1 MLSGALF
8 IDVKGAFDHVDPARL
23 VKQMGEI
30 GINRDLIY
38 WVTSFLMD
46 RKVQLVIDGHQ
57 GPEQPINLGLP
68 QGSPVSPILFIIY
81 IRGVFQAIKDRVPG
95 VKPLSFANNIGLLT

>member
-1 MLSGALF
+1 MLLGALF
-8 IDVKGAFDHVDPARL
+8 MDIKGAFNHVDPARL
-23 VKQMGEI
+23 VKWIEEI
-30 GINRDLIY
+30 GINGDLIY

-57 GPEQPINLGLP
+57 GLEQPINLGLP

-81 IRGVFQAIKDRVPG
+81 VRGVF
-95 VKPLSFANNIGLLT
+95 

>member
-1 MLSGALF
+1 
-8 IDVKGAFDHVDPARL
+8 
-23 VKQMGEI
+23 MGEI
-30 GINRDLIY
+30 GINGDLIY

-68 QGSPVSPILFIIY
+68 
-81 IRGVFQAIKDRVPG
+81 
-95 VKPLSFANNIGLLT
+95 